1 MGDVLNGVSE
11 ALAALVESAGAS
23 VLRVEGR
30 RRMAASGIAWSAD
43 GLVVT
48 ASHAVERE
56 DDLAVG
62 LPGGPRAPASL
73 VGRDPTTDLAL
84 LRAEGT
90 RLTPARWVDPESARV
105 GHLVLAL
112 GRPGS
117 TAQATLGIVSALGEG
132 WRTPAGGAVDRF
144 LQTDV
149 VMAPGFSGGPLVAAD
164 GASLGMNSS
173 GLVPGLSLAVPAPT
187 VRRVVEALLAHGRVR
202 RGYLGIGAQP
212 ARLPAALAEQ
222 LGQESGLLL
231 LSVEP
236 GGPADA
242 AGLLLGDTIIAAGSA
257 PVRGMRDLIAQLGGE
272 AVGRPLALRV
282 LRGGAVEER
291 QVLIGERP

>member
-1 MGDVLNGVSE
+1 MADVLKGVSD
-11 ALAALVESAGAS
+11 ALAGLVESAGGS

-30 RRMAASGIAWSAD
+30 RRMASSGIAWSAD

-48 ASHAVERE
+48 AHHTLERD
-56 DDLAVG
+56 DDLSVG
-62 LPGGPRAPASL
+62 LPGGERAPARL
-73 VGRDPTTDLAL
+73 IGRDPSTDLAL
-84 LRAEGT
+84 LRAESSG
-90 RLTPARWVDPESARV
+90 LSPARWVDPETARV

-112 GRPGS
+112 GRPGR

-132 WRTPAGGAVDRF
+132 WRTPAGGAIDRF
-144 LQTDV
+144 MQTDV
-149 VMAPGFSGGPLVAAD
+149 VMAPGFSGGPLVAAG
-164 GASLGMNSS
+164 GAALGMNSS

-236 GGPADA
+236 GGPAEA
-242 AGLLLGDTIIAAGSA
+242 AGLLLGDTIVAAGGQ
-257 PVRGMRDLIAQLGGE
+257 PVRGMGDLIEHLGDDR
-272 AVGRPLALRV
+272 VGQTLTVSL
-282 LRGGAVEER
+282 LRGGALEER

>member
-1 MGDVLNGVSE
+1 MADVLKGVSD
-11 ALAALVESAGAS
+11 ALAGLVESAGGS

-30 RRMAASGIAWSAD
+30 RRMASSGIAWSAD

-48 ASHAVERE
+48 AHHTLERD

-62 LPGGPRAPASL
+62 LPGGERAPASL
-73 VGRDPTTDLAL
+73 IGRDPSTDLAL
-84 LRAEGT
+84 LRAEVRG
-90 RLTPARWVDPESARV
+90 LSPARWADPETARV

-112 GRPGS
+112 GRPGR
-117 TAQATLGIVSALGEG
+117 TAQATLGIVSALGEA
-132 WRTPAGGAVDRF
+132 WRAPGGGAIDRF

-149 VMAPGFSGGPLVAAD
+149 VMAPGFSGGPLMAAD
-164 GASLGMNSS
+164 GAALGMNTS

-187 VRRVVEALLAHGRVR
+187 VRRVVEALQAHGRVR

-236 GGPADA
+236 GGPAEA
-242 AGLLLGDTIIAAGSA
+242 AGLLLGDTIVAAGGQA
-257 PVRGMRDLIAQLGGE
+257 VRGMGDLIEHLGDDR
-272 AVGRPLALRV
+272 VGQTLTVSL
-282 LRGGAVEER
+282 LRGGALEER
-291 QVLIGERP
+291 QVVIGERP